1 MTQYNDTFT
10 VSPMNQR
17 IELEPGEVYQ
27 GHIKVGNPAT
37 AKSELK
43 YQINVTPLGFAGE
56 DYDADLVTESNYTQ
70 ITNWITIDEPTG
82 TLKPN
87 EFKEITFSINVP
99 KDVPA
104 GGQYASLLVSRDDGT
119 GENDNAVEIGSV
131 LEMAS
136 LLYARVNGKTR
147 KEGEVVRND
156 IPSFATGG
164 PINTTIVVKN
174 NGNVDSV
181 MTPVVMAKNFFTGE
195 VIIDGSDK
203 STYES
208 EIVMP
213 ETTRAIS
220 KELNNMPA
228 LGVVRVEQTVYYD
241 GKPISSESKDLII
254 CPIWFM
260 ILVATALIVIIEII
274 ILLVKKHKAKKHK
287 AKKEE

>member
-1 MTQYNDTFT
+1 MTQYDDTFT
-10 VSPMNQR
+10 VSPMSQR
-17 IELEPGEVYQ
+17 IELEPGAVYQ

-70 ITNWITIDEPTG
+70 ITKWITVDEPTG

-99 KDVPA
+99 EDVPA
-104 GGQYASLLVSRDDGT
+104 GGQYASLLVSRDDET
-119 GENDNAVEIGSV
+119 GASDNAVEIGNM

-136 LLYARVNGKTR
+136 LLYARVNGETR
-147 KEGEVVRND
+147 SEGEVLRND
-156 IPSFATGG
+156 IPGFVNGG
-164 PINTTIVVKN
+164 PINTTIIVKN
-174 NGNVDSV
+174 NGNIDST
-181 MTPVVMAKNFFTGE
+181 MTPVVTVKNILTGE
-195 VIIDGSDK
+195 VIIDGADK
-203 STYES
+203 NTYQS
-208 EIVMP
+208 EIIMP

-228 LGVVRVEQTVYYD
+228 LGVVHVEQTIYYD
-241 GKPISSESKDLII
+241 GKPISQESKDLII

-274 ILLVKKHKAKKHK
+274 ILLIKKHKAKK
-287 AKKEE
+287 KKDY